1 MIKSEYEKQM
11 NAVMRFIDAET
22 EEARQQA
29 RQELRAMMAGKTILA
44 ESSQNI
50 ERTVERVIMDL
61 GIPCHIKGYNYL
73 KSAIGMVV
81 RKHDMVCAITTELY
95 PAVAKEY
102 NTTPSRVERAIR
114 HAIECGWDRVDL
126 DIMAEY
132 FGNTIRADKGK
143 PTNGEFIARVANVVR
158 SHLNEAA

>member
-81 RKHDMVCAITTELY
+81 RKHDMVRAITTELY